1 MIAYT
6 ILRGVLQIG
15 IATAVLVMWVATVL
29 SGSRGNKFRHLTIS
43 DSFKPQLNV
52 YIA

>member
-6 ILRGVLQIG
+6 TVRGVFQIG
-15 IATAVLVMWVATVL
+15 IATAVLVMRIATVL
-29 SGSRGNKFRHLTIS
+29 LGSRGHKFRNLTIS

>member
-6 ILRGVLQIG
+6 IVRGVFQIG
-15 IATAVLVMWVATVL
+15 IATVVLVMGIATVL
-29 SGSRGNKFRHLTIS
+29 LRSRGHKFPNLSIS